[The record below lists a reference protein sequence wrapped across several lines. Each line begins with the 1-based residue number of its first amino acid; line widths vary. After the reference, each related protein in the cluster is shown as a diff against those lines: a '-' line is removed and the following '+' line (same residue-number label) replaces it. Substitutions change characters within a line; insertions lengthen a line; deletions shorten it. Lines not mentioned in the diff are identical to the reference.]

1 MTATLSIPFLDD
13 TSSPVE
19 LVLVKGA
26 AVGIFVL
33 KEGVDVGI
41 LEVIGTAVGRR
52 VVGAVVAKGAA
63 VGTAVV
69 VKGAAVVGI
78 ADGVSVG
85 ETLGALLVA
94 EGTAVGVLTGTAL
107 ATTGW
112 ELSITIRAQKKG
124 AEGASGL

>member
-13 TSSPVE
+13 TSSPVA
-19 LVLVKGA
+19 LVVVKGA

-63 VGTAVV
+63 V
-69 VKGAAVVGI
+69 VGI

-85 ETLGALLVA
+85 ETLGALLVV